1 MKVLVL
7 KGHLVADA
15 NSFSNKVVDYLI
27 DKVQSKYIDSEI
39 EVINLADTKLSEVFL
54 TQKSFTTYY
63 SDVESSKWIAKM
75 KEVDKVIISVPMIN
89 FGPSIIVKN
98 FIDAISVADQTFS
111 YKYSKKGDAI
121 GLLTNID
128 VTIIASQG
136 APEGWYLWGNHL
148 SWLEGTFKFLGAKKV
163 QSLLISGTKVNLAKS
178 LNNGELIDE
187 YSKRIDSLVENL

>member
-7 KGHLVADA
+7 KGNLVADA
-15 NSFSNKVVDYLI
+15 NSFSNKVVDYFV
-27 DKVQSKYIDSEI
+27 DKVESKYQDAEV
-39 EVINLADTKLSEVFL
+39 EVINLAKTKLADVFL
-54 TQKSFTTYY
+54 TQKSFSTYY
-63 SDVESSKWIAKM
+63 TDVESAKWISKM

-89 FGPSIIVKN
+89 FGPSTIVKN

-128 VTIIASQG
+128 VAIIATQG
-136 APEGWYLWGNHL
+136 APEGWYPWGNHL

-163 QSLLISGTKVNLAKS
+163 QSLLVAGTKVNLANS
-178 LNNGELIDE
+178 LNNGELISE
-187 YSKRIDSLVENL
+187 YDNKINSLVENL

>member
-7 KGHLVADA
+7 KGHLVGDA

-54 TQKSFTTYY
+54 TQKSFATYY

>member
-27 DKVQSKYIDSEI
+27 NKVQSKYVDSEI

-148 SWLEGTFKFLGAKKV
+148 SWLEGTFKFLGAKKI

>member
-15 NSFSNKVVDYLI
+15 NSFSNKVADYLI

-63 SDVESSKWIAKM
+63 SDVESSKWIAKI

>member
-163 QSLLISGTKVNLAKS
+163 QSLLVSGTKVNLAKS

>member
-7 KGHLVADA
+7 KGHLVDDA
-15 NSFSNKVVDYLI
+15 NSFSNKVADYLI

>member
-15 NSFSNKVVDYLI
+15 NSFSNKVADYLI

>member
-7 KGHLVADA
+7 KGHLVDDA